1 MDLSIGEVARRTG
14 LSVHTLRLYEREGLL
29 ASPVARNASGRR
41 VYREADV
48 EWLRYCTR
56 FRASGMPLEEI
67 RRFAALVR
75 QGRGNES
82 ERLALLREHEERV
95 RARIAELQE
104 SLAVIR
110 HKVAVYEEHVAEG
123 RAAGLWEPARSTV
136 E

>member
-75 QGRGNES
+75 QGRGNEL

-95 RARIAELQE
+95 RERIAELQE

-110 HKVAVYEEHVAEG
+110 HKVAVYEEHVANG
-123 RAAGLWEPARSTV
+123 RAAGLWEPAGSTV

>member
-41 VYREADV
+41 IYREADV

-75 QGRGNES
+75 QGRGNEP

-123 RAAGLWEPARSTV
+123 RAAGLWEPAGSTV